1 MRKIKELKE
10 LRETTQKS
18 FDCDS
23 MIEYRLGFY
32 VLQLEQA
39 ARPTITIWY
48 GKHYVRSVNRTEEQM
63 AYILSLG
70 SARAAIEYCLS
81 LDIPKIGCEWVHHYK
96 HTVEH
101 DGYDEIIGGTPSEY
115 YKEESNVVGIY
126 IDPLFCLMSSP
137 LNIYKT
143 F

>member
-1 MRKIKELKE
+1 MRKIKELG
-10 LRETTQKS
+10 ETTHKN
-18 FDCDS
+18 FGCDS

-39 ARPTITIWY
+39 ARPVITIWY

-81 LDIPKIGCEWVHHYK
+81 LDIPKIGCEWVYDYK

-126 IDPLFCLMSSP
+126 IDPLHCLMSSP

>member
-1 MRKIKELKE
+1 MRKIKELG
-10 LRETTQKS
+10 ETTHKN
-18 FDCDS
+18 FGCDS

-81 LDIPKIGCEWVHHYK
+81 LDIPKLTYSRHFRQAQVWDSKSV
-96 HTVEH
+96 
-101 DGYDEIIGGTPSEY
+101 
-115 YKEESNVVGIY
+115 
-126 IDPLFCLMSSP
+126 SS
-137 LNIYKT
+137 
-143 F
+143 

>member
-1 MRKIKELKE
+1 MRKIKELG
-10 LRETTQKS
+10 ETTHKN
-18 FDCDS
+18 FGCDS

-39 ARPTITIWY
+39 ARPVITIWH
-48 GKHYVRSVNRTEEQM
+48 GKHDTRTIYCTDKRM
-63 AYILSLG
+63 AHILKLG
-70 SARAAIEYCLS
+70 SARAAIEYCVS
-81 LDIPKIGCEWVHHYK
+81 LQVPKIGCEYEYEYK

-126 IDPLFCLMSSP
+126 INPLHCLMSSP

>member
-39 ARPTITIWY
+39 ARPVITIWY

-81 LDIPKIGCEWVHHYK
+81 LDIPKIGCEWVYDYK

-101 DGYDEIIGGTPSEY
+101 DGYDEIKVMLWGFILTHSF
-115 YKEESNVVGIY
+115 V
-126 IDPLFCLMSSP
+126 
-137 LNIYKT
+137 
-143 F
+143 